1 MEIPAYQG
9 IQIPLTC
16 LQEGATE
23 SCFER
28 HESNLHPL
36 LLFLQNKVNVIIS
49 STPYFSL
56 DFKNSVPHISILCAF
71 LRTACSHLTFLNFIT
86 MITYVGIHFVIFC
99 ILLIFFFFFVSALFE
114 FSSRRPR
121 AQSTD
126 RPIRLQTRGSDNQ
139 LVSWAEGRDYSALQI
154 VQTRSG
160 AHITSYSRDTG
171 ATKWPECVKVELL
184 RHSLTCIQ
192 AVVFNLMLM
201 DSSFLFVLSA
211 CTLQSLFLP
220 YGRTQSFTP
229 VHNNMYI
236 YGFMYFNLYVF
247 RQETGRQ
254 TIQDET
260 VINVAARACLLLLEH

>member
-1 MEIPAYQG
+1 MIISVYVRACIVYMYAPWHKSQVEILFRNWIRSYFLLEKLATTQFMEIPAYQG

-99 ILLIFFFFFVSALFE
+99 ILLIFFFCLRSVRIFFA
-114 FSSRRPR
+114 
-121 AQSTD
+121 
-126 RPIRLQTRGSDNQ
+126 
-139 LVSWAEGRDYSALQI
+139 
-154 VQTRSG
+154 
-160 AHITSYSRDTG
+160 TS
-171 ATKWPECVKVELL
+171 
-184 RHSLTCIQ
+184 
-192 AVVFNLMLM
+192 
-201 DSSFLFVLSA
+201 
-211 CTLQSLFLP
+211 
-220 YGRTQSFTP
+220 
-229 VHNNMYI
+229 
-236 YGFMYFNLYVF
+236 
-247 RQETGRQ
+247 
-254 TIQDET
+254 
-260 VINVAARACLLLLEH
+260 